1 MQKSNFEFLKGV
13 NDFLFAIARA
23 AERNY
28 PDDPNTTLVKLRI
41 FGEAT
46 AKHLAKLLD
55 IEVPENQ
62 HELLRELG
70 KIPFVDDS
78 ILNVFHK
85 LRKIGNQ
92 AVHEYHDDLQDAEMC
107 LRFAFRLAVWY
118 YRLVTKNYDFP
129 VPQFVLPSSDSGEQ
143 FEQEVLSLK
152 HELALARQSE
162 SQAKEQSKAEL
173 DAQQAKLTALNGY
186 ISVLESKQEE
196 THEQSQARISALEA
210 KLKEQETELSK
221 KTEVERK
228 AYKKQIIEEAKSRPL
243 NLSEDETRYLIDN
256 QLRKAGWDADT
267 KKLNFANGTRPQVGR
282 NIAIAEWPTGK
293 DETGKTGFADYV
305 LFVGLKPMGVI
316 EAKKNNKDVSAKLTE
331 AYRYS
336 KYFDND
342 FLRSELQQAANGQD
356 ELDQVAEAL
365 PTYLPSWADS
375 HGSSTLKMQEFK
387 IPFCFSANGRGY
399 KAAAKTKSGIWYRD
413 VRHATNMPKALP
425 EWHRPEE
432 LVAKLESDD
441 QLTNNWFSRNA
452 DMSDL
457 GLRYYQE
464 EAVQASEQAIV
475 NGQQDILLAMATGTG
490 KTRTAI
496 ALMYRLIQSQRFKRV
511 LFLVD
516 RTSLGKQA
524 LDSFEDTNI
533 NGDTFNSIFN
543 VKGLTDRF
551 PEDSTKIHVA
561 TVQSLVKR
569 TLQSDEVM
577 PVGRY
582 DCIIVDEAHR
592 GYILDKEQTE
602 GEEKFRSEQDFISS
616 YRRII
621 DHFDAVKIALTATPA
636 LHTIDI
642 FGGEQKKPVY
652 RYSYRKA
659 VIDGYLTDQEPPIRI
674 ITKLSESGLY
684 LSQGSEVQRL
694 SNQGELINDTL
705 DDEQG
710 FEVAD
715 FNRALIAS
723 NFNKVVC
730 EELVNHIDP
739 TSPQKTL
746 VFCVNNTH
754 ADSVVEELRTAF
766 KAKYPQLEHDAII
779 KITGDSDKDST
790 KVQSMITRF
799 KKERLPNIVVTVDL
813 LTTGIDIPSICNL
826 VFMRKVRSRILYE
839 QMKGRATRLCP
850 AAGKTS
856 FKIFDAVDLY
866 STLQSVDTMR
876 PVVVRPKVELQTLV
890 NEITDSETYKAIEAD
905 GRSFAEHSHEQ
916 LVAKLQR
923 ISSHAEFSRLKSRE
937 IDSQIKRFD
946 ELCQDS
952 AGCNFASLAKTLK
965 QKGPKWSAEVFNK
978 VTNMVGR
985 LEQLKQEINDLRDMP
1000 IFTDV
1005 DDSLLRV
1012 ETVYGEHETAQDFLE
1027 AFDALVDK
1035 SSNQQEALDV
1045 VINRPRGLTRKGLLE
1060 LQEWFD
1066 AQNFNEP
1073 TLKKAWKE
1081 TKNQDVAAR
1090 LIGHIRQ
1097 AAIGDALLPF
1107 EDRVDQALEKIK
1119 AQKEWSDEQ
1128 FNWLDRLASSI
1139 KDKVV
1144 LDDDTF
1150 KTGNY
1155 KRKGGKRKLMNIFN
1169 DELDSILTQFN
1180 EFMWDEPA

>member
-1 MQKSNFEFLKGV
+1 MSKSNFEFLKGV

-23 AERNY
+23 AEKNY
-28 PDDPNTTLVKLRI
+28 PDDPNTTLVKLRQ

-55 IEVPENQ
+55 IETPDNQ
-62 HELLRELG
+62 HDLLRELG
-70 KIPFVDDS
+70 KIPFVDDG

-107 LRFAFRLAVWY
+107 LRLAFRLAVWY
-118 YRLVTKNYDFP
+118 YRLVTKNFDFP
-129 VPQFVLPSSDSGEQ
+129 APEFILPNSENEAQ
-143 FEQEVLSLK
+143 FEEELLSLK
-152 HELALARQSE
+152 QELALARQSE
-162 SQAKEQSKAEL
+162 TQTKSEVE
-173 DAQQAKLTALNGY
+173 AQQAKLTALNGY

-196 THEQSQARISALEA
+196 TQEQSQARISALES
-210 KLKEQETELSK
+210 KLQEQEIELSK
-221 KTEVERK
+221 KTEIERK
-228 AYKKQIIEEAKSRPL
+228 AYKQQITKEASSRAL
-243 NLSEDETRYLIDN
+243 NLSESETRYLIDN

-267 KKLNFANGTRPQVGR
+267 KNLNFANGTRPQVGR
-282 NIAIAEWPTGK
+282 NMAIAEWPTGK
-293 DETGKTGFADYV
+293 DETGHTGFADYV
-305 LFVGLKPMGVI
+305 LFVGLKPIAVV
-316 EAKKNNKDVSAKLTE
+316 EAKKTNKDVSAKLNE

-336 KYFDND
+336 KYFDFN
-342 FLRSELQQAANGQD
+342 FLTD
-356 ELDQVAEAL
+356 ELRQVARNDEEQEQVEEAL
-365 PTYLPSWADS
+365 GKYLPSWSDS
-375 HGSSTLKMQEFK
+375 TDTQSFK
-387 IPFCFSANGRGY
+387 IPFCFSANGRSY
-399 KAAAKTKSGIWYRD
+399 KAAIKTKSGIWYRD
-413 VRHATNMPKALP
+413 VRHPTNMPKALP
-425 EWHRPEE
+425 EWHKPEE

-441 QLTNNWFSRNA
+441 QLNNNWFTRNQ

-464 EAVQASEQAIV
+464 EAVQATEKAIV

-533 NGDTFNSIFN
+533 KGDTFNSIFN

-602 GEEKFRSEQDFISS
+602 GEEKFRNEQDFISS

-674 ITKLSESGLY
+674 ITKLSEQGVY
-684 LSQGSEVQRL
+684 LSGGTDVQRL

-705 DDEQG
+705 EDEQG

-799 KKERLPNIVVTVDL
+799 NKERLPNIVVTVDL

-850 AAGKTS
+850 AVGKTS

-923 ISSHAEFSRLKSRE
+923 ISSHAEFNRLKSRE

-952 AGCNFASLAKTLK
+952 AGCNFADLAKTLK

-1012 ETVYGEHETAQDFLE
+1012 ETIYGEHETAQDFLE

-1045 VINRPRGLTRKGLLE
+1045 IINRPRDLTRKSLLE

-1090 LIGHIRQ
+1090 LIGHIRR

-1107 EDRVDQALEKIK
+1107 EQRVNLALGKIK

-1128 FNWLDRLASSI
+1128 LNWLDRLASSI

-1155 KRKGGKRKLMNIFN
+1155 KRKGGKRKLMNVFN
-1169 DELDSILTQFN
+1169 DELDSILTQFK
-1180 EFMWDEPA
+1180 EYMWDEPA

>member
-1 MQKSNFEFLKGV
+1 MQQSNFEFLSGV

-23 AERNY
+23 AEKNF

-41 FGEAT
+41 FGEST

-55 IEVPENQ
+55 IDAPDNQ
-62 HELLRELG
+62 HDLLRELG

-78 ILNVFHK
+78 ILSVFHQ
-85 LRKIGNQ
+85 LRKIGNK
-92 AVHEYHDDLQDAEMC
+92 AVHEYHNDLQDAEMC
-107 LRFAFRLAVWY
+107 LRLAFRLAVWY
-118 YRLVTKNYDFP
+118 YRLVTKKYDFA
-129 VPQFVLPSSDSGEQ
+129 VPLFVLPSAGSNGEVYELELQ
-143 FEQEVLSLK
+143 SLK
-152 HELALARQSE
+152 QALALARE
-162 SQAKEQSKAEL
+162 TETHSQAEMA
-173 DAQQAKLTALNGY
+173 AQHAKLTALNGY

-196 THEQSQARISALEA
+196 TQEQSNARIAALEA
-210 KLKEQETELSK
+210 QLKQKEAELAKNTEA
-221 KTEVERK
+221 ERK
-228 AYKKQIIEEAKSRPL
+228 AYKKQITDEAINRTL
-243 NLSEDETRYLIDN
+243 DLSEAETRYLIDA
-256 QLRKAGWDADT
+256 QLRKAGWDADSKVLT
-267 KKLNFANGTRPQVGR
+267 FANGVRPQKGR
-282 NIAIAEWPTGK
+282 HIAIAEWPIGK
-293 DETGKTGFADYV
+293 DENGKMGFADYV
-305 LFVGLKPMGVI
+305 LFIDFKPVGII
-316 EAKKNNKDVSAKLTE
+316 EAKKANIDVSSKLNE

-336 KYFDND
+336 KYFDAD
-342 FLRSELQQAANGQD
+342 FLRQELESAAND
-356 ELDQVAEAL
+356 EFDTAHIAESL
-365 PTYLPSWADS
+365 PLYAPTWADS
-375 HGSSTLKMQEFK
+375 TGTERFK
-387 IPFCFSANGRGY
+387 IPFCFSANGRDY
-399 KAAAKTKSGIWYRD
+399 RAALKTQSGIWYRD
-413 VRHATNMPKALP
+413 VRHPTNMPKALP

-432 LVAKLESDD
+432 LLAKLDSDP
-441 QLTNNWFSRNA
+441 QLQNRWFTDNS

-464 EAVQASEQAIV
+464 EAVQAVENAIV

-524 LDSFEDTNI
+524 LDAFEDTNI
-533 NGDTFNSIFN
+533 KGDTFNAIFN
-543 VKGLTDRF
+543 IKGLTDRF

-602 GEEKFRSEQDFISS
+602 GELKFRNQLDYISS

-621 DHFDAVKIALTATPA
+621 DHFDAVKVALTATPA

-642 FGGEQKKPVY
+642 FGGEKKQPVY

-659 VIDGYLTDQEPPIRI
+659 VIDGYLCDQEPPIQ
-674 ITKLSESGLY
+674 ITTQ
-684 LSQGSEVQRL
+684 LSQDGVYLAQGTDVQRL
-694 SNQGELINDTL
+694 SNQGELVNDTL

-715 FNRALIAS
+715 FNRSLIAS

-730 EELVNHIDP
+730 EQLANDEKYFIDP

-754 ADSVVEELRTAF
+754 ADAVVDELRTAF
-766 KAKYPQLEHDAII
+766 KAKYPNLEHDAII
-779 KITGDSDKDST
+779 KITGDADKDAT

-799 KKERLPNIVVTVDL
+799 NKERLPNIVVTVDL

-850 AAGKTS
+850 AIGKTS
-856 FKIFDAVDLY
+856 FRIFDAVDLY

-876 PVVVRPKVELQTLV
+876 PVVVRPQVELQTLV
-890 NEITDSETYKAIEAD
+890 NEITDSKTYNIMEAD

-923 ISSHAEFSRLKSRE
+923 VISHAQFNRDKSKA

-946 ELCQDS
+946 DMCGEA
-952 AGCNFASLAKTLK
+952 AGCDFAHLAKTLK
-965 QKGPKWSAEVFNK
+965 QKGPKWSAEVFNS
-978 VTNMVGR
+978 VTTMVR
-985 LEQLKQEINDLRDMP
+985 QLEQLKTEINALRQMP
-1000 IFTDV
+1000 IFTDIHDEV
-1005 DDSLLRV
+1005 IGTKQLF
-1012 ETVYGEHETAQDFLE
+1012 GEYERAEDFLD
-1027 AFDALVDK
+1027 AFDQLVDK
-1035 SSNQQEALDV
+1035 SVNQQEALNII
-1045 VINRPRGLTRKGLLE
+1045 INRPRDLTRKALLE

-1066 AQNFNEP
+1066 AQHFDES
-1073 TLKKAWKE
+1073 TLSAAWKAS
-1081 TKNQDVAAR
+1081 KNEDIAAR
-1090 LIGHIRQ
+1090 LIGHIRR
-1097 AAIGDALLPF
+1097 ASLGDA
-1107 EDRVDQALEKIK
+1107 
-1119 AQKEWSDEQ
+1119 
-1128 FNWLDRLASSI
+1128 
-1139 KDKVV
+1139 
-1144 LDDDTF
+1144 
-1150 KTGNY
+1150 
-1155 KRKGGKRKLMNIFN
+1155 
-1169 DELDSILTQFN
+1169 
-1180 EFMWDEPA
+1180 

>member
-1 MQKSNFEFLKGV
+1 MATSNFEFLKGV
-13 NDFLFAIARA
+13 NDFLFSIARA
-23 AERNY
+23 AEKNY
-28 PDDPNTTLVKLRI
+28 PDDPNTTLFKVRV
-41 FGEAT
+41 FGEST
-46 AKHLAKLLD
+46 AKHLAKILD
-55 IEVPENQ
+55 IEAPDNQ
-62 HELLRELG
+62 HDLLHELA
-70 KIPFVDDS
+70 KVPFVDDN
-78 ILNVFHK
+78 ILKVFHQ
-85 LRKIGNQ
+85 LRQIGNQ
-92 AVHEYHDDLQDAEMC
+92 AVHEYHNDLEDAAMC
-107 LRFAFRLAVWY
+107 LRLAFRIAVWY
-118 YRLVTKNYDFP
+118 YRLVTKDYEFAVP
-129 VPQFVLPSSDSGEQ
+129 VFVLPSSENSDK
-143 FEQEVLSLK
+143 FEQEILSLK
-152 HELALARQSE
+152 AQLASAYQTE
-162 SQAKEQSKAEL
+162 TQTKAEVA
-173 DAQQAKLTALNGY
+173 AQNAKLIALTGY
-186 ISVLESKQEE
+186 ISILESNKDETQEQ
-196 THEQSQARISALEA
+196 TQQRIEALEA
-210 KLKEQETELSK
+210 QLKEKDAKLAK

-228 AYKKQIIEEAKSRPL
+228 AYKKQMLDQAASRTL
-243 NLSEDETRYLIDN
+243 DLSESETRYLIDR
-256 QLRKAGWDADT
+256 QLCKAGWDADSENL
-267 KKLNFANGTRPQVGR
+267 KFSKGTRPQIGR
-282 NIAIAEWPTGK
+282 NMAIAEWPTGK
-293 DETGKTGFADYV
+293 DETGKLGYADYV
-305 LFVGLKPMGVI
+305 LFVGLKPIGVI
-316 EAKKNNKDVSAKLTE
+316 EAKKANKDVAAKLSE

-336 KYFDND
+336 QCFDHD
-342 FLRSELQQAANGQD
+342 FLRSELQDAANDPQS
-356 ELDQVAEAL
+356 LDLIAESL
-365 PTYLPSWADS
+365 PAYVPTWSDS
-375 HGSSTLKMQEFK
+375 SSSTPYK
-387 IPFCFSANGRGY
+387 IPFCYSANGRDY
-399 KAAAKTKSGIWYRD
+399 RAAVKTKSGIWCRD
-413 VRHATNMPKALP
+413 VRHQTNMAKALT

-432 LVAKLESDD
+432 LIAKLESDN
-441 QLTNNWFSRNA
+441 QLNNRWFSDNA

-464 EAVQASEQAIV
+464 EAVQAVEKAIV
-475 NGQQDILLAMATGTG
+475 SGQQDILLAMATGTG

-496 ALMYRLIQSQRFKRV
+496 ALMYRLIQSQRFKRI

-533 NGDTFNSIFN
+533 KGDTFNSIFN

-602 GEEKFRSEQDFISS
+602 GEEKFRNELDFISS

-621 DHFDAVKIALTATPA
+621 DHFDAVKVALTATPA

-642 FGGEQKKPVY
+642 FGGEKKQPVY

-674 ITKLSESGLY
+674 VTQLSEGGVY
-684 LSQGSEVQRL
+684 LSQGAEVQRL
-694 SNQGELINDTL
+694 SNQGELVNDTL
-705 DDEQG
+705 VDEQG

-730 EELVNHIDP
+730 EELANNKDFAIDP

-754 ADSVVEELRTAF
+754 ADMVVEELRTAF

-779 KITGDSDKDST
+779 KITGDSDKDAT

-850 AAGKTS
+850 EVGKTS
-856 FKIFDAVDLY
+856 FRIFDAVDLY

-876 PVVVRPKVELQTLV
+876 PVVVRPSVDLQTLV
-890 NEITDSETYKAIEAD
+890 NEITDSETYKTIEAD

-923 ISSHAEFSRLKSRE
+923 IIGHAQFNRDKSKDIE
-937 IDSQIKRFD
+937 AHIKRFD
-946 ELCQDS
+946 EICTET
-952 AGCNFASLAKTLK
+952 AGCNFLGLAKKLK
-965 QKGPKWSAEVFNK
+965 EKGPKWSAEVFNNA
-978 VTNMVGR
+978 TNLISR
-985 LEQLKQEINDLRDMP
+985 LEQLKTEINALRDMP
-1000 IFTDV
+1000 IFTDLPDAV
-1005 DDSLLRV
+1005 TGVSQVWGDHDSA
-1012 ETVYGEHETAQDFLE
+1012 EDFLE
-1027 AFDALVDK
+1027 AFDKLVDV
-1035 SSNQQEALDV
+1035 SVNQQEALDIIV
-1045 VINRPRGLTRKGLLE
+1045 NRPRDLTRKGLIE

-1066 AQNFNEP
+1066 AQNYNDS
-1073 TLKKAWKE
+1073 TLRHAWNVA
-1081 TKNQDVAAR
+1081 KNQDIAAK
-1090 LIGHIRQ
+1090 LIGHIRR
-1097 AAIGDALLPF
+1097 ASIGDALMPF
-1107 EDRVDQALEKIK
+1107 EQRVDLALARILK
-1119 AQKEWSDEQ
+1119 ANEWNEEQ
-1128 FNWLDRLASSI
+1128 VSWLERLASSI
-1139 KDKVV
+1139 KEKVV

-1155 KRKGGKRKLMNIFN
+1155 KRKGGKRKLMNVFN
-1169 DELDSILTQFN
+1169 DELDTILAEFN
-1180 EFMWDEPA
+1180 EYMWDERA

>member
-13 NDFLFAIARA
+13 NDFLFAITLA
-23 AERNY
+23 AEKNY

-46 AKHLAKLLD
+46 ARHLAKLLD
-55 IEVPENQ
+55 IDVTENQ
-62 HELLRELG
+62 NDLLRELG
-70 KIPFVDDS
+70 KIPFVDDA
-78 ILNVFHK
+78 ILGVFHK
-85 LRKIGNQ
+85 LRKTGNQ
-92 AVHEYHDDLQDAEMC
+92 AVHEYHNDLDDAAMC
-107 LRFAFRLAVWY
+107 LRLAFRLAVWY
-118 YRLVTKNYDFP
+118 YRLVTKKYDFA
-129 VPQFVLPSSDSGEQ
+129 VPEFALPTSQSGEQ
-143 FEQEVLSLK
+143 FEQEILSLK
-152 HELALARQSE
+152 QELELAKQSE
-162 SQAKEQSKAEL
+162 TQTKAEVE
-173 DAQQAKLTALNGY
+173 AQKAKLTALNGY

-196 THEQSQARISALEA
+196 TQEQSDARVAALIA
-210 KLKEQETELSK
+210 KLKEKEVELST

-228 AYKKQIIEEAKSRPL
+228 AYRKQIANEASKRSL
-243 NLSEDETRYLIDN
+243 NLDEAETRYLIDA

-267 KKLNFANGTRPQVGR
+267 NNLKFSNGTRPEAGR
-282 NIAIAEWPTGK
+282 NMAIAEWPTGF

-305 LFVGLKPMGVI
+305 LFVGLKPVAVV
-316 EAKKNNKDVSAKLTE
+316 EAKQHNKDVAAKLTE

-336 KYFDND
+336 KYFEHD
-342 FLRSELQQAANGQD
+342 FLRSELETLASDQD
-356 ELDQVAEAL
+356 QLDKVAEAI
-365 PTYLPSWADS
+365 PKYIHTWNGSAAGETY
-375 HGSSTLKMQEFK
+375 KV
-387 IPFCFSANGRGY
+387 PFCFSANGRDY
-399 KAAAKTKSGIWYRD
+399 RAAVKTKSGIWYRD

-432 LVAKLESDD
+432 LLAKLEDD
-441 QLTNNWFSRNA
+441 VHYQNSWFSNNA

-464 EAVQASEQAIV
+464 EAVQAVEKAIV
-475 NGQQDILLAMATGTG
+475 AGQQDILLAMATGTG

-533 NGDTFNSIFN
+533 KGDTFNAIFN
-543 VKGLTDRF
+543 IKGLTDRF

-602 GEEKFRSEQDFISS
+602 GEEKFRNQQDFISS

-621 DHFDAVKIALTATPA
+621 DHFDAVKVALTATPA

-642 FGGEQKKPVY
+642 FGGEQQKPVY

-659 VIDGYLTDQEPPIRI
+659 VIDGYLCDQEPPIKI
-674 ITKLSESGLY
+674 MTKLSKDGLY

-694 SNQGELINDTL
+694 SNQGELLNDQL
-705 DDEQG
+705 EDEQG

-715 FNRALIAS
+715 FNRTLIAS

-730 EELVNHIDP
+730 EELTNHIDP
-739 TSPQKTL
+739 VNHVDPTNPQKTL

-754 ADSVVEELRTAF
+754 ADMVVEELRTAF
-766 KAKYPQLEHDAII
+766 KAKYPGLEHDAII

-799 KKERLPNIVVTVDL
+799 NKERLPNIVVTVDL

-850 AAGKTS
+850 QAGKTS
-856 FKIFDAVDLY
+856 FRIFDAVDLY

-876 PVVVRPKVELQTLV
+876 PVVVRPQVELQTLV
-890 NEITDSETYKAIEAD
+890 NEITDSETYKTIEAD

-916 LVAKLQR
+916 LVSKLQR
-923 ISSHAEFSRLKSRE
+923 IVSHAQFNRNKSKQVDE
-937 IDSQIKRFD
+937 HIKRID
-946 ELCQDS
+946 EVCLNS
-952 AGCNFASLAKTLK
+952 AGCDFASLPKTLK
-965 QKGPKWSAEVFNK
+965 DKGPKWSAEVFNK
-978 VTNMVGR
+978 VTNLVSR
-985 LEQLKQEINDLRDMP
+985 LESLKSDINALRDMP
-1000 IFTDV
+1000 IFSDV
-1005 DDSLLRV
+1005 HDEIV
-1012 ETVYGEHETAQDFLE
+1012 EVKQTYGEFDNAEDFLE
-1027 AFDALVDK
+1027 AFDNLVGA
-1035 SSNQQEALDV
+1035 SSNQQEALEII
-1045 VINRPRGLTRKGLLE
+1045 INRPRDLTRKGLIE

-1066 AQNFNEP
+1066 NQNFNDS
-1073 TLKKAWKE
+1073 TLRSAWK
-1081 TKNQDVAAR
+1081 TAKNQDIAAK
-1090 LIGHIRQ
+1090 LIGHIRR
-1097 AAIGDALLPF
+1097 ASIGDALMPF
-1107 EDRVDQALEKIK
+1107 EQRVDLALERIK
-1119 AQKEWSDEQ
+1119 AANDWNDEQ
-1128 FNWLDRLASSI
+1128 LSWLDRLASSI
-1139 KDKVV
+1139 KEKVV
-1144 LDDDTF
+1144 LDEDTF

-1155 KRKGGKRKLMNIFN
+1155 KRKGGKRKLMKIFN
-1169 DELDSILTQFN
+1169 DDLDSILTQFN
-1180 EFMWDEPA
+1180 EYMWEEPA

>member
-1 MQKSNFEFLKGV
+1 MSKSNFEFLRGV
-13 NDFLFAIARA
+13 NDFLFTVARA
-23 AERNY
+23 AENNY
-28 PDDPNTTLVKLRI
+28 PDDPNTTLVKLRQ

-55 IEVPENQ
+55 IDTPENQ
-62 HELLRELG
+62 HDLLRELG
-70 KIPFVDDS
+70 KIPFVDDG

-107 LRFAFRLAVWY
+107 LRLAFRLAVWY
-118 YRLVTKNYDFP
+118 YRLVTKNFDFP
-129 VPQFVLPSSDSGEQ
+129 APEFILPSSENGTQ
-143 FEQEVLSLK
+143 FEEELLSLK
-152 HELALARQSE
+152 QELALARQSE
-162 SQAKEQSKAEL
+162 TQTKAEVE
-173 DAQQAKLTALNGY
+173 AQQAKLTALNGY
-186 ISVLESKQEE
+186 ISVLESNQEE
-196 THEQSQARISALEA
+196 TQEQSQARICALES
-210 KLKEQETELSK
+210 KLKEQEIELSK
-221 KTEVERK
+221 KTESERK
-228 AYKKQIIEEAKSRPL
+228 AYKQQITKEASSRAL
-243 NLSEDETRYLIDN
+243 NLSESETRYLIDN

-267 KKLNFANGTRPQVGR
+267 KNLNFANGTRPQVGR
-282 NIAIAEWPTGK
+282 NMAIAEWSTGK
-293 DETGKTGFADYV
+293 DETGHTGFADYV
-305 LFVGLKPMGVI
+305 LFVGLKPIAVV
-316 EAKKNNKDVSAKLTE
+316 EAKKANKDVSAKLNE

-336 KYFDND
+336 KYFDFD
-342 FLRSELQQAANGQD
+342 FLTGELRQAARGNEQQ
-356 ELDQVAEAL
+356 EQVEEAL
-365 PTYLPSWADS
+365 GNYLPSWADS
-375 HGSSTLKMQEFK
+375 SGSQPFK

-399 KAAAKTKSGIWYRD
+399 KAAIKTKSGIWYRD
-413 VRHATNMPKALP
+413 VRHPTNMPKALP
-425 EWHRPEE
+425 EWHKPEE

-441 QLTNNWFSRNA
+441 QLNNNWFARNQ
-452 DMSDL
+452 DMNDL

-464 EAVQASEQAIV
+464 EAVQATEQAIV

-524 LDSFEDTNI
+524 LDSFEDTSI
-533 NGDTFNSIFN
+533 KGDTFNAIFN

-602 GEEKFRSEQDFISS
+602 GEEKFRNEQDFISS

-642 FGGEQKKPVY
+642 FGGEKKSPVY

-674 ITKLSESGLY
+674 ITKLSEQGVY
-684 LSQGSEVQRL
+684 LSGGTEVQRL

-705 DDEQG
+705 EDEQG

-723 NFNKVVC
+723 NFNRVVC

-746 VFCVNNTH
+746 VFCVNNAH
-754 ADSVVEELRTAF
+754 ADTVVDELRTAF
-766 KAKYPQLEHDAII
+766 KAKYSELEHDAII

-799 KKERLPNIVVTVDL
+799 KLERLPNIVVTVDL
-813 LTTGIDIPSICNL
+813 LTTGIDVPSICNL

-850 AAGKTS
+850 DVGKTS

-890 NEITDSETYKAIEAD
+890 NEITDSETYKTLEAD

-916 LVAKLQR
+916 LVAKLHR
-923 ISSHAEFSRLKSRE
+923 IATHASFNRTKSKE
-937 IDSQIKRFD
+937 IDSHIKRFD
-946 ELCQDS
+946 EICQDS
-952 AGCNFASLAKTLK
+952 AGCDFANLASTLK
-965 QKGPKWSAEVFNK
+965 QKGPRWSAEVFNK
-978 VTNMVGR
+978 APNLVGR

-1005 DDSLLRV
+1005 DDTLLRV
-1012 ETVYGEHETAQDFLE
+1012 ETVYGEHGTAQDFLE
-1027 AFDALVDK
+1027 AFDALVDS
-1035 SSNQQEALDV
+1035 SSNQQEALDII
-1045 VINRPRGLTRKGLLE
+1045 INRPRDLTRKGLLE

-1066 AQNFNEP
+1066 AQHFNEP

-1090 LIGHIRQ
+1090 LIGHIRR
-1097 AAIGDALLPF
+1097 AAMGDALMPF
-1107 EDRVDQALEKIK
+1107 ELRVEMALDKIK
-1119 AQKEWSDEQ
+1119 SQKEWNQEQ
-1128 FNWLDRLASSI
+1128 LNWLDRIASSI

-1155 KRKGGKRKLMNIFN
+1155 KRKGGKRKLMNVFN
-1169 DELDSILTQFN
+1169 DDLDSILTQFQ
-1180 EFMWDEPA
+1180 EYMWDEPA

>member
-1 MQKSNFEFLKGV
+1 MATSNFEFLKGV
-13 NDFLFAIARA
+13 NDFLFSIARA
-23 AERNY
+23 AEKNY
-28 PDDPNTTLVKLRI
+28 PDDPNTTLFKVRV
-41 FGEAT
+41 FGEST
-46 AKHLAKLLD
+46 AKHLAKILD
-55 IEVPENQ
+55 IEAPDNQ
-62 HELLRELG
+62 HDLLRELA
-70 KIPFVDDS
+70 KVPFVDDN
-78 ILNVFHK
+78 ILKVFHQ
-85 LRKIGNQ
+85 LRQIGNQ
-92 AVHEYHDDLQDAEMC
+92 AVHEYHNDLEDAAMC
-107 LRFAFRLAVWY
+107 LRLAFRIAVWY
-118 YRLVTKNYDFP
+118 YRLVTKDYEFAVP
-129 VPQFVLPSSDSGEQ
+129 VFVLPSSENSDK
-143 FEQEVLSLK
+143 FEQEILSLK
-152 HELALARQSE
+152 AQLASAYQTE
-162 SQAKEQSKAEL
+162 TQTKAEVV
-173 DAQQAKLTALNGY
+173 AQNAKLIALTGY
-186 ISVLESKQEE
+186 ISILESNKDETQEQ
-196 THEQSQARISALEA
+196 TQQRIEALEA
-210 KLKEQETELSK
+210 QLKEKDAELAK

-228 AYKKQIIEEAKSRPL
+228 AYKKQMLDQAASRTL
-243 NLSEDETRYLIDN
+243 DLSESETRYLIDR
-256 QLRKAGWDADT
+256 QLCKAGWDADSENL
-267 KKLNFANGTRPQVGR
+267 KFSKGTRPQVGR
-282 NIAIAEWPTGK
+282 NMAIAEWPTGK
-293 DETGKTGFADYV
+293 DETGKPGYADYV
-305 LFVGLKPMGVI
+305 LFVGLKPIGVI
-316 EAKKNNKDVSAKLTE
+316 EAKKANKDVAAKLSE

-336 KYFDND
+336 QCFDRD
-342 FLRSELQQAANGQD
+342 FLRSELQDAANDPQS
-356 ELDQVAEAL
+356 LDLIAESL
-365 PTYLPSWADS
+365 PVYVPTWSDS
-375 HGSSTLKMQEFK
+375 SSSTPYK
-387 IPFCFSANGRGY
+387 IPFCYSANGRDY
-399 KAAAKTKSGIWYRD
+399 RAAVKTKSGIWCRD
-413 VRHATNMPKALP
+413 VRHATNMAKALP

-432 LVAKLESDD
+432 LIAKLESDN
-441 QLTNNWFSRNA
+441 QLNNRWFSDNA

-464 EAVQASEQAIV
+464 EAVQAVEKAIV
-475 NGQQDILLAMATGTG
+475 SGQQDILLAMATGTG

-496 ALMYRLIQSQRFKRV
+496 ALMYRLIQSQRFKRI

-533 NGDTFNSIFN
+533 KGDTFNSIFN

-642 FGGEQKKPVY
+642 FGGEKKKPVY

-684 LSQGSEVQRL
+684 LSQGTEVQRL

-766 KAKYPQLEHDAII
+766 KAKYPELEHDAII

-799 KKERLPNIVVTVDL
+799 NKERLPNIVVTVDL

-850 AAGKTS
+850 AVGKTS

-890 NEITDSETYKAIEAD
+890 NEITDSETYKVIEAD

-937 IDSQIKRFD
+937 IDNQIKRFD
-946 ELCQDS
+946 EICQDS

-978 VTNMVGR
+978 VSNMVGR

-1005 DDSLLRV
+1005 DDSLLRI
-1012 ETVYGEHETAQDFLE
+1012 ETVYGEHKTAQDFLE

-1045 VINRPRGLTRKGLLE
+1045 IINRPRDLTRKGLLE

-1107 EDRVDQALEKIK
+1107 EERVDLALEKIK

-1128 FNWLDRLASSI
+1128 LNWLDRLASSI

-1155 KRKGGKRKLMNIFN
+1155 KRKGGKRKLMNVFN

>member
-1 MQKSNFEFLKGV
+1 MATSNFEFLKGV
-13 NDFLFAIARA
+13 NDFLFSIARA
-23 AERNY
+23 AEKNY
-28 PDDPNTTLVKLRI
+28 PDDPNTTLFKVRV
-41 FGEAT
+41 FGEST
-46 AKHLAKLLD
+46 AKHLAKILD
-55 IEVPENQ
+55 IETPDNQ
-62 HELLRELG
+62 HDLLRELA
-70 KIPFVDDS
+70 KVPFVDDN
-78 ILNVFHK
+78 ILKVFHQ
-85 LRKIGNQ
+85 LRQIGNQ
-92 AVHEYHDDLQDAEMC
+92 AVHEYHNDLEDAAMC
-107 LRFAFRLAVWY
+107 LRLAFRIAVWY
-118 YRLVTKNYDFP
+118 YRLVTKDYEFAVP
-129 VPQFVLPSSDSGEQ
+129 VFVLPSSENSDK
-143 FEQEVLSLK
+143 FEQEILSLK
-152 HELALARQSE
+152 AQLASAYQTE
-162 SQAKEQSKAEL
+162 TQTKAEVA
-173 DAQQAKLTALNGY
+173 AQNAKLIALTGY
-186 ISVLESKQEE
+186 ISILESNKDETQEQ
-196 THEQSQARISALEA
+196 TQQRIEALEA
-210 KLKEQETELSK
+210 QLKEKDAELAK

-228 AYKKQIIEEAKSRPL
+228 AYKKQMLDQAASRTL
-243 NLSEDETRYLIDN
+243 DLSESETRYLIDR
-256 QLRKAGWDADT
+256 QLCKAGWDADSENL
-267 KKLNFANGTRPQVGR
+267 KFSKGTRPQIGR
-282 NIAIAEWPTGK
+282 NMAIAEWPTGK
-293 DETGKTGFADYV
+293 DETGKPGYADYV
-305 LFVGLKPMGVI
+305 LFVGLKPIGVI
-316 EAKKNNKDVSAKLTE
+316 EAKKANKDVAAKLSE

-336 KYFDND
+336 QCFDHD
-342 FLRSELQQAANGQD
+342 FLRSELQDAANDPQS
-356 ELDQVAEAL
+356 LDLIAESL
-365 PTYLPSWADS
+365 PAYVPTWSDS
-375 HGSSTLKMQEFK
+375 SSSTPYQ
-387 IPFCFSANGRGY
+387 IPFCYSANGRDY
-399 KAAAKTKSGIWYRD
+399 RAAVKTKSGIWCRD
-413 VRHATNMPKALP
+413 VRHATNMAKALP

-432 LVAKLESDD
+432 LIAKLESDN
-441 QLTNNWFSRNA
+441 QLNNRWFSDNA

-464 EAVQASEQAIV
+464 EAVQAVEKAIV
-475 NGQQDILLAMATGTG
+475 SGQQDILLAMATGTG

-496 ALMYRLIQSQRFKRV
+496 ALMYRLIQSQRFKRI

-533 NGDTFNSIFN
+533 KGDTFNSIFN

-602 GEEKFRSEQDFISS
+602 GEEKFRNELDFISS

-621 DHFDAVKIALTATPA
+621 DHFDAVKVALTATPA

-642 FGGEQKKPVY
+642 FGGEKKEPVY

-674 ITKLSESGLY
+674 VTQLSEGGVY
-684 LSQGSEVQRL
+684 LSQGAEVQRL
-694 SNQGELINDTL
+694 SNQGELVNDTL
-705 DDEQG
+705 VDEQG

-723 NFNKVVC
+723 NFNKVIC
-730 EELVNHIDP
+730 EELANNKDFAIDP

-754 ADSVVEELRTAF
+754 ADMVVEELRTAF

-779 KITGDSDKDST
+779 KITGDSDKDAT

-850 AAGKTS
+850 EVGKTS
-856 FKIFDAVDLY
+856 FRIFDAVDLY

-876 PVVVRPKVELQTLV
+876 PVVVRPNVDLQTLV
-890 NEITDSETYKAIEAD
+890 NEITDSETYKTIEAD

-923 ISSHAEFSRLKSRE
+923 IIGHAQFNRDKSKDIE
-937 IDSQIKRFD
+937 AHIKRFD
-946 ELCQDS
+946 EICTETV
-952 AGCNFASLAKTLK
+952 GCDFLGLAKKLK
-965 QKGPKWSAEVFNK
+965 EKGPKWSAEVFNNA
-978 VTNMVGR
+978 TNLISR
-985 LEQLKQEINDLRDMP
+985 LEQLKTEINELRDMP
-1000 IFTDV
+1000 IFTDLPDAV
-1005 DDSLLRV
+1005 TGVTQVWGDHDSA
-1012 ETVYGEHETAQDFLE
+1012 EDFLE
-1027 AFDALVDK
+1027 AFDQLVDV
-1035 SSNQQEALDV
+1035 SVNQQEALDIIV
-1045 VINRPRGLTRKGLLE
+1045 NRPRDLTRKGLIE

-1066 AQNFNEP
+1066 AQNYNDA
-1073 TLKKAWKE
+1073 TLRHAWNVA
-1081 TKNQDVAAR
+1081 KNQDIAAK
-1090 LIGHIRQ
+1090 LIGHIRR
-1097 AAIGDALLPF
+1097 ASIGDALMPF
-1107 EDRVDQALEKIK
+1107 EQRVDLALERIK
-1119 AQKEWSDEQ
+1119 AANDWNDEQ
-1128 FNWLDRLASSI
+1128 LSWLERLASSI
-1139 KDKVV
+1139 KEKVV

-1155 KRKGGKRKLMNIFN
+1155 KRKGGKRKLMNVFN
-1169 DELDSILTQFN
+1169 DELDTILAEFN
-1180 EFMWDEPA
+1180 EYMWDERA

>member
-1 MQKSNFEFLKGV
+1 MATSNFEFLKGV
-13 NDFLFAIARA
+13 NDFLFSIARA
-23 AERNY
+23 AEKNY
-28 PDDPNTTLVKLRI
+28 PDDPNTTLFKVRV
-41 FGEAT
+41 FGEST
-46 AKHLAKLLD
+46 AKHLAKILD
-55 IEVPENQ
+55 IETPDNQ
-62 HELLRELG
+62 HDLLRELA
-70 KIPFVDDS
+70 KVPFVDDN
-78 ILNVFHK
+78 ILKVFHQ
-85 LRKIGNQ
+85 LRQIGNQ
-92 AVHEYHDDLQDAEMC
+92 AVHEYHNDLEDAAMC
-107 LRFAFRLAVWY
+107 LRLAFRIAVWY
-118 YRLVTKNYDFP
+118 YRLVTKDYDFAVP
-129 VPQFVLPSSDSGEQ
+129 VFLLPSSENSDK
-143 FEQEVLSLK
+143 FEQEILSLK
-152 HELALARQSE
+152 AQLASAYQTE
-162 SQAKEQSKAEL
+162 TQTKAEVA
-173 DAQQAKLTALNGY
+173 AQNAKLIALTGY
-186 ISVLESKQEE
+186 ISILESNKDETQEQ
-196 THEQSQARISALEA
+196 TQQRIEALEA
-210 KLKEQETELSK
+210 QLKEKDAELAK

-228 AYKKQIIEEAKSRPL
+228 AYKKQMLDQAASRTL
-243 NLSEDETRYLIDN
+243 DLSESETRYLIDR
-256 QLRKAGWDADT
+256 QLCKAGWDADSENL
-267 KKLNFANGTRPQVGR
+267 KFSKGTRPQVGR
-282 NIAIAEWPTGK
+282 NMAIAEWPTGK
-293 DETGKTGFADYV
+293 DETGKLGYADYV
-305 LFVGLKPMGVI
+305 LFVGLKPIGVI
-316 EAKKNNKDVSAKLTE
+316 EAKKANKDVAAKLSE

-336 KYFDND
+336 QCFDHD
-342 FLRSELQQAANGQD
+342 FLRSELQDAANNPQS
-356 ELDQVAEAL
+356 LDLIAESL
-365 PTYLPSWADS
+365 PAYVPTWSDS
-375 HGSSTLKMQEFK
+375 SSSTPYQ
-387 IPFCFSANGRGY
+387 IPFCYSANGRDY
-399 KAAAKTKSGIWYRD
+399 RAAVKTKSGIWCRD
-413 VRHATNMPKALP
+413 VRHPTNMAKALP

-432 LVAKLESDD
+432 LIAKLESDN
-441 QLTNNWFSRNA
+441 QLNNRWFSDNA

-464 EAVQASEQAIV
+464 EAVQAVEKAIV
-475 NGQQDILLAMATGTG
+475 SGQQDILLAMATGTG

-496 ALMYRLIQSQRFKRV
+496 ALMYRLIQSQRFKRI

-533 NGDTFNSIFN
+533 KGDTFNSIFN

-602 GEEKFRSEQDFISS
+602 GEEKFRNELDFISS

-621 DHFDAVKIALTATPA
+621 DHFDAVKVALTATPA

-642 FGGEQKKPVY
+642 FGGEKKQPVY

-674 ITKLSESGLY
+674 VTQLSEGGVY
-684 LSQGSEVQRL
+684 LSQGAEVQRL
-694 SNQGELINDTL
+694 SNQGELVNDTL

-730 EELVNHIDP
+730 EELANNKDFAIDP

-754 ADSVVEELRTAF
+754 ADMVVEELRTAF

-779 KITGDSDKDST
+779 KITGDSDKDAT

-850 AAGKTS
+850 EVGKTS
-856 FKIFDAVDLY
+856 FRIFDAVDLY

-876 PVVVRPKVELQTLV
+876 PVVVRPSVDLQTLV
-890 NEITDSETYKAIEAD
+890 NEITDSETYKTIEAD

-923 ISSHAEFSRLKSRE
+923 IIGHAQFNRDKSKDIE
-937 IDSQIKRFD
+937 AHIKRFD
-946 ELCQDS
+946 EICTET
-952 AGCNFASLAKTLK
+952 AGCDFLGLAKKLK
-965 QKGPKWSAEVFNK
+965 EKGPKWSAEVFNNA
-978 VTNMVGR
+978 TNLISR
-985 LEQLKQEINDLRDMP
+985 LEQLKTEINALREMP
-1000 IFTDV
+1000 IFTDLPDAV
-1005 DDSLLRV
+1005 TGVSQVWGDHDS
-1012 ETVYGEHETAQDFLE
+1012 ADDFLE
-1027 AFDALVDK
+1027 AFDKLVDV
-1035 SSNQQEALDV
+1035 SVNQQEALDIIV
-1045 VINRPRGLTRKGLLE
+1045 NRPRDLTRKGLIE

-1066 AQNFNEP
+1066 AQNYNDS
-1073 TLKKAWKE
+1073 TLRYAWNVA
-1081 TKNQDVAAR
+1081 KNQDIAAK
-1090 LIGHIRQ
+1090 LIGHIRR
-1097 AAIGDALLPF
+1097 ASIGDALMPF
-1107 EDRVDQALEKIK
+1107 EQRVDLALARILK
-1119 AQKEWSDEQ
+1119 ANEWNDEQ
-1128 FNWLDRLASSI
+1128 VSWLERLASSI
-1139 KDKVV
+1139 KEKVV

-1155 KRKGGKRKLMNIFN
+1155 KRKGGKRKLMNVFN
-1169 DELDSILTQFN
+1169 DELDTILAEFN
-1180 EFMWDEPA
+1180 EYMWDERA

>member
-1 MQKSNFEFLKGV
+1 MATSNFEFLKGV
-13 NDFLFAIARA
+13 NDFLFSIARA
-23 AERNY
+23 AEKNY
-28 PDDPNTTLVKLRI
+28 PDDPNTTLFKVRV
-41 FGEAT
+41 FGEST
-46 AKHLAKLLD
+46 AKHLAKILD
-55 IEVPENQ
+55 IETPDNQ
-62 HELLRELG
+62 HDLLRELA
-70 KIPFVDDS
+70 KVPFVDDN
-78 ILNVFHK
+78 ILKVFHQ
-85 LRKIGNQ
+85 LRQIGNQ
-92 AVHEYHDDLQDAEMC
+92 AVHEYHNDLEDAAMC
-107 LRFAFRLAVWY
+107 LRLAFRIAVWY
-118 YRLVTKNYDFP
+118 YRLVTKDYDFAVP
-129 VPQFVLPSSDSGEQ
+129 VFVLPSSENSDK
-143 FEQEVLSLK
+143 FEQEILSLK
-152 HELALARQSE
+152 AQLASAYQTE
-162 SQAKEQSKAEL
+162 TQTKAEVA
-173 DAQQAKLTALNGY
+173 AQNSKLIALTGY
-186 ISVLESKQEE
+186 ISILESNKDETQEQ
-196 THEQSQARISALEA
+196 TQQRIEALEA
-210 KLKEQETELSK
+210 QLKEKDAELAK

-228 AYKKQIIEEAKSRPL
+228 AYKKQMLDQAASRTL
-243 NLSEDETRYLIDN
+243 DLSESETRYLIDR
-256 QLRKAGWDADT
+256 QLCKAGWDADSENL
-267 KKLNFANGTRPQVGR
+267 KFSKGTRPQIGR
-282 NIAIAEWPTGK
+282 NMAIAEWPTGK
-293 DETGKTGFADYV
+293 DETGKLGYADYV
-305 LFVGLKPMGVI
+305 LFVGLKPIGVI
-316 EAKKNNKDVSAKLTE
+316 EAKKANKDVAAKLSE

-336 KYFDND
+336 QCFDHD
-342 FLRSELQQAANGQD
+342 FLRSELQDAVNDPQS
-356 ELDQVAEAL
+356 LDLIAESL
-365 PTYLPSWADS
+365 PAYVPTWSDS
-375 HGSSTLKMQEFK
+375 SSSTPYK
-387 IPFCFSANGRGY
+387 IPFCYSANGRDY
-399 KAAAKTKSGIWYRD
+399 RAAVKTKSGIWCRD
-413 VRHATNMPKALP
+413 VRHATNMAKALP

-432 LVAKLESDD
+432 LIAKLESDN
-441 QLTNNWFSRNA
+441 QLNNRWFSDNA

-464 EAVQASEQAIV
+464 EALQAVEKAIV
-475 NGQQDILLAMATGTG
+475 SGQQDILLAMATGTG

-496 ALMYRLIQSQRFKRV
+496 ALMYRLIQSQRFKRI

-533 NGDTFNSIFN
+533 KGDTFNSIFN

-602 GEEKFRSEQDFISS
+602 GEEKFRNELDFISS

-621 DHFDAVKIALTATPA
+621 DHFDAVKVALTATPA

-642 FGGEQKKPVY
+642 FGGEKKQPVY

-674 ITKLSESGLY
+674 VTQLSEGGVY
-684 LSQGSEVQRL
+684 LSQGTEVQRL
-694 SNQGELINDTL
+694 SNQGELVNDAL

-730 EELVNHIDP
+730 EELANNKDFAIDP

-754 ADSVVEELRTAF
+754 ADMVVEELRTAF

-779 KITGDSDKDST
+779 KITGDSDKDAT

-850 AAGKTS
+850 EVGKTS
-856 FKIFDAVDLY
+856 FRIFDAVDLY

-876 PVVVRPKVELQTLV
+876 PVVVRPSVDLQTLV
-890 NEITDSETYKAIEAD
+890 NEITDSETYKTIEAD

-923 ISSHAEFSRLKSRE
+923 IIGHAQFNRDKSKDIE
-937 IDSQIKRFD
+937 AHIKRFD
-946 ELCQDS
+946 EICTET
-952 AGCNFASLAKTLK
+952 AGCDFLGLAKKLK
-965 QKGPKWSAEVFNK
+965 EKGPKWSAEVFNNA
-978 VTNMVGR
+978 TNLISR
-985 LEQLKQEINDLRDMP
+985 LEQLKTEINELREMP
-1000 IFTDV
+1000 IFTDLPDV
-1005 DDSLLRV
+1005 VTGVTQVWGDHDSA
-1012 ETVYGEHETAQDFLE
+1012 EDFLE
-1027 AFDALVDK
+1027 AFDQLVDV
-1035 SSNQQEALDV
+1035 SVNQQEALDIIV
-1045 VINRPRGLTRKGLLE
+1045 NRPRDLTRKGLIE

-1066 AQNFNEP
+1066 AQNYNDA
-1073 TLKKAWKE
+1073 TLRHAWNVA
-1081 TKNQDVAAR
+1081 KNQDIAAK
-1090 LIGHIRQ
+1090 LIGHIRR
-1097 AAIGDALLPF
+1097 ASIGDALMPF
-1107 EDRVDQALEKIK
+1107 EQRVDLALERIK
-1119 AQKEWSDEQ
+1119 TANDWNDEQ
-1128 FNWLDRLASSI
+1128 LSWLERLASSI
-1139 KDKVV
+1139 KEKVV

-1155 KRKGGKRKLMNIFN
+1155 KRKGGKRKLMNVFN
-1169 DELDSILTQFN
+1169 DELDTILAEFN
-1180 EFMWDEPA
+1180 EYMWDERA

>member
-1 MQKSNFEFLKGV
+1 MATSNFEFLKGV
-13 NDFLFAIARA
+13 NDFLFSIARA
-23 AERNY
+23 AEKNY
-28 PDDPNTTLVKLRI
+28 PDDPNTTLFKVRV
-41 FGEAT
+41 FGEST
-46 AKHLAKLLD
+46 AKHLAKILD
-55 IEVPENQ
+55 IEAPDNQ
-62 HELLRELG
+62 HDLLRELA
-70 KIPFVDDS
+70 KVPFVDDN
-78 ILNVFHK
+78 ILKVFHQ
-85 LRKIGNQ
+85 LRQIGNQ
-92 AVHEYHDDLQDAEMC
+92 AVHEYHNDLEDAAMC
-107 LRFAFRLAVWY
+107 LRLAFRIAVWY
-118 YRLVTKNYDFP
+118 YRLVTKDYEFAVP
-129 VPQFVLPSSDSGEQ
+129 VFVLPSSENSDK
-143 FEQEVLSLK
+143 FEQEILSLK
-152 HELALARQSE
+152 AQLASAYQTE
-162 SQAKEQSKAEL
+162 TQTKAEVV
-173 DAQQAKLTALNGY
+173 AQNAKLIALTGY
-186 ISVLESKQEE
+186 ISILESNKDETQEQ
-196 THEQSQARISALEA
+196 TQQRIEALEA
-210 KLKEQETELSK
+210 QLKEKDAELAK

-228 AYKKQIIEEAKSRPL
+228 AYKKQMLDQAASRTL
-243 NLSEDETRYLIDN
+243 DLSESETRYLIDR
-256 QLRKAGWDADT
+256 QLCKAGWDADS
-267 KKLNFANGTRPQVGR
+267 ANLKFSKGTRPQVGR
-282 NIAIAEWPTGK
+282 NMVIAEWPTGK
-293 DETGKTGFADYV
+293 DETGKPGYADYV
-305 LFVGLKPMGVI
+305 LFVGLKPIGVI
-316 EAKKNNKDVSAKLTE
+316 EAKKANKDVAAKLSE

-336 KYFDND
+336 QCFDRD
-342 FLRSELQQAANGQD
+342 FLRSELQDAANDPQS
-356 ELDQVAEAL
+356 LDLIAESL
-365 PTYLPSWADS
+365 PAYVPTWSDS
-375 HGSSTLKMQEFK
+375 SSSTPYK
-387 IPFCFSANGRGY
+387 IPFCYSANGRDY
-399 KAAAKTKSGIWYRD
+399 RAAVKTKSGIWCRD
-413 VRHATNMPKALP
+413 VRHATNMAKALP

-432 LVAKLESDD
+432 LIAKLESDN
-441 QLTNNWFSRNA
+441 QLNNRWFSDNA

-464 EAVQASEQAIV
+464 EAVQAVEKAIV
-475 NGQQDILLAMATGTG
+475 SGQQDILLAMATGTG

-496 ALMYRLIQSQRFKRV
+496 ALMYRLIQSQRFKRI

-533 NGDTFNSIFN
+533 KGDTFNSIFN

-684 LSQGSEVQRL
+684 LSQGTEVQRL

-766 KAKYPQLEHDAII
+766 KAKYPELEHDAII

-799 KKERLPNIVVTVDL
+799 NKERLPNIVVTVDL

-850 AAGKTS
+850 AVGKTS

-890 NEITDSETYKAIEAD
+890 NEITDSETYKVIEAD

-937 IDSQIKRFD
+937 IDNQIKRFD
-946 ELCQDS
+946 EICQDS

-978 VTNMVGR
+978 VSNMVGR

-1005 DDSLLRV
+1005 DDSLLRI
-1012 ETVYGEHETAQDFLE
+1012 ETVYGEHKTAQDFLE

-1045 VINRPRGLTRKGLLE
+1045 IINRPRDLTRKGLLE

-1107 EDRVDQALEKIK
+1107 EERVDLALEKIK

-1128 FNWLDRLASSI
+1128 LNWLDRLASSI

-1155 KRKGGKRKLMNIFN
+1155 KRKGGKRKLMNVFN

>member
-23 AERNY
+23 AEKNY

-55 IEVPENQ
+55 IEIPENQ
-62 HELLRELG
+62 NDLLRELG
-70 KIPFVDDS
+70 KVHFVDDS
-78 ILNVFHK
+78 ILGVFHK
-85 LRKIGNQ
+85 LRRIGNQ
-92 AVHEYHDDLQDAEMC
+92 AVHEYYDDLQDAEMC
-107 LRFAFRLAVWY
+107 LRLSFRLAVWY
-118 YRLVTKNYDFP
+118 YRLVSKNFDFP
-129 VPQFVLPSSDSGEQ
+129 VPQFVLPTSENH
-143 FEQEVLSLK
+143 ENYELEVLTLK
-152 HELALARQSE
+152 QELALARQSE
-162 SQAKEQSKAEL
+162 TQTKAEFE
-173 DAQQAKLTALNGY
+173 AQQSKLTALSGY

-196 THEQSQARISALEA
+196 TEEQTQARIAALEA
-210 KLKEQETELSK
+210 KLAEKDQELSK
-221 KTEVERK
+221 KTEAERK
-228 AYKKQIIEEAKSRPL
+228 AYKQQITNQAASRSL
-243 NLSEDETRYLIDN
+243 DLSEAETRYLIDT

-267 KKLNFANGTRPQVGR
+267 KLLNFANGTRPEKGR
-282 NIAIAEWPTGK
+282 NIAIAEWPTGE
-293 DETGKTGFADYV
+293 DETGKMGFADYV
-305 LFVGLKPMGVI
+305 LFAGLKPVGVV
-316 EAKKNNKDVSAKLTE
+316 EAKKANKDVAGKLIE

-336 KYFDND
+336 KYFDFN
-342 FLRSELQQAANGQD
+342 FLRHELENAAND
-356 ELDQVAEAL
+356 DDSLAQVAEAL
-365 PTYLPSWADS
+365 PLYPTTWADS
-375 HGSSTLKMQEFK
+375 QGSERFK
-387 IPFCFSANGRGY
+387 VPFCFSANGRDY
-399 KAAAKTKSGIWYRD
+399 RAAVKTKSGIWYRD
-413 VRHATNMPKALP
+413 VRHATNMPQALP

-432 LVAKLESDD
+432 LLAKLENDT
-441 QLTNNWFSRNA
+441 QLQNRWFKDNA

-464 EAVQASEQAIV
+464 EAVQAVESAIV
-475 NGQQDILLAMATGTG
+475 SGQQDILLAMATGTG

-496 ALMYRLIQSQRFKRV
+496 ALMYRLIQSQRFNRV

-516 RTSLGKQA
+516 RTSLGNQA
-524 LDSFEDTNI
+524 LGSFEDTNI
-533 NGDTFNSIFN
+533 KGDTFNAIFN
-543 VKGLTDRF
+543 IKGLTDRF

-569 TLQSDEVM
+569 TLQSEEVM

-602 GEEKFRSEQDFISS
+602 GEEKFRNQLDFISS

-621 DHFDAVKIALTATPA
+621 DHFDAVKVALTATPA
-636 LHTIDI
+636 LHTVDI
-642 FGGEQKKPVY
+642 FGGEKKQPVY

-659 VIDGYLTDQEPPIRI
+659 VIDGFLCDQEPPIRI
-674 ITKLSESGLY
+674 ITKLSEEGVY

-694 SNQGELINDTL
+694 SNQGELIDDTME
-705 DDEQG
+705 DEQG

-715 FNRALIAS
+715 FNRNLIAS
-723 NFNKVVC
+723 NFNKVIC
-730 EELVNHIDP
+730 EELVKHIDP

-754 ADSVVEELRTAF
+754 ADTVVDELRTAF

-799 KKERLPNIVVTVDL
+799 SKERLPNIVVTVEL

-850 AAGKTS
+850 EVGKSS
-856 FKIFDAVDLY
+856 FRIFDTVDLY

-876 PVVVRPKVELQTLV
+876 PVVVRPQIELQALV
-890 NEITDSETYKAIEAD
+890 NEITDSQTYKVIEAD

-916 LVAKLQR
+916 LIAKLQR
-923 ISSHAEFSRLKSRE
+923 IINHAQFNRNKSKE
-937 IDSQIKRFD
+937 VDGQIKRLD
-946 ELCQDS
+946 ELCSDA
-952 AGCNFASLAKTLK
+952 AGCDFASFAKTLK

-978 VTNMVGR
+978 MTNMVSR
-985 LEQLKQEINDLRDMP
+985 LDNLKNEINALRDMP
-1000 IFTDV
+1000 IFTDLPDEV
-1005 DDSLLRV
+1005 TEVSQRW
-1012 ETVYGEHETAQDFLE
+1012 GEFDKAEDFLE
-1027 AFDALVDK
+1027 AFDQLVEV
-1035 SSNQQEALDV
+1035 STNQQEALDIIV
-1045 VINRPRGLTRKGLLE
+1045 NRPRDLTRKGLIE

-1066 AQNFNEP
+1066 SQNFNDAS
-1073 TLKKAWKE
+1073 LRSAWKVA
-1081 TKNQDVAAR
+1081 KNQDIAAK
-1090 LIGHIRQ
+1090 LIGHIRR
-1097 AAIGDALLPF
+1097 ASIGDALLPF
-1107 EDRVDQALEKIK
+1107 DERVDLALNKIK
-1119 AQKEWSDEQ
+1119 AANEWNEEQ
-1128 FNWLDRLASSI
+1128 LNWLERLAASI

-1144 LDDDTF
+1144 LDEDTF

-1155 KRKGGKRKLMNIFN
+1155 KRKGGKRKLMNVFN
-1169 DELDSILTQFN
+1169 DELDTILSQFN
-1180 EFMWDEPA
+1180 QFMWDEPA

>member
-1 MQKSNFEFLKGV
+1 MATSNFEFLKGV
-13 NDFLFAIARA
+13 NDFLFSIARA
-23 AERNY
+23 AEKNY
-28 PDDPNTTLVKLRI
+28 PDDPNTTLFKVRV
-41 FGEAT
+41 FGEST
-46 AKHLAKLLD
+46 AKHLAKILD
-55 IEVPENQ
+55 IEAPDNQ
-62 HELLRELG
+62 HDLLRELA
-70 KIPFVDDS
+70 KVPFVDDN
-78 ILNVFHK
+78 ILKVFHQ
-85 LRKIGNQ
+85 LRQIGNQ
-92 AVHEYHDDLQDAEMC
+92 AVHEYHNDLEDAAMC
-107 LRFAFRLAVWY
+107 LRLAFRIAVWY
-118 YRLVTKNYDFP
+118 YRLVTKDYNFAVP
-129 VPQFVLPSSDSGEQ
+129 VFVLPSSENSDK
-143 FEQEVLSLK
+143 FEQEILSLK
-152 HELALARQSE
+152 AQLASAYQTE
-162 SQAKEQSKAEL
+162 TQTKAEVA
-173 DAQQAKLTALNGY
+173 AQNAKLIALTGY
-186 ISVLESKQEE
+186 ISILESNKDETQEQ
-196 THEQSQARISALEA
+196 TQQRIDALEA
-210 KLKEQETELSK
+210 QLKEKDAELAK

-228 AYKKQIIEEAKSRPL
+228 AYKKQMLDQVASRTL
-243 NLSEDETRYLIDN
+243 DLSESETRYLIDR
-256 QLRKAGWDADT
+256 QLCKAGWDADSENL
-267 KKLNFANGTRPQVGR
+267 KFSKGTRPQIGR
-282 NIAIAEWPTGK
+282 NMAIAEWPTGK
-293 DETGKTGFADYV
+293 DETGKLGYADYV
-305 LFVGLKPMGVI
+305 LFVGLKPIGVI
-316 EAKKNNKDVSAKLTE
+316 EAKKANKDVAAKLSE

-336 KYFDND
+336 QSFDHD
-342 FLRSELQQAANGQD
+342 FLRSELQDAANDPQS
-356 ELDQVAEAL
+356 LDLIAESL
-365 PTYLPSWADS
+365 PAYVPTWSDS
-375 HGSSTLKMQEFK
+375 SSSTPYK
-387 IPFCFSANGRGY
+387 IPFCYSANGRDY
-399 KAAAKTKSGIWYRD
+399 RAAVKTKSGIWCRD
-413 VRHATNMPKALP
+413 VRHASNMPKALP

-432 LVAKLESDD
+432 LIAKLESDN
-441 QLTNNWFSRNA
+441 QLNNRWFSDNA

-464 EAVQASEQAIV
+464 EAVQAVEKAIV
-475 NGQQDILLAMATGTG
+475 SGEQDILLAMATGTG

-496 ALMYRLIQSQRFKRV
+496 ALMYRLVQSQRFKRI

-533 NGDTFNSIFN
+533 KGDTFNSIFN

-602 GEEKFRSEQDFISS
+602 GEEKFRNELDFISS

-642 FGGEQKKPVY
+642 FGGEKKQPVY

-674 ITKLSESGLY
+674 VTQLSEGGVY
-684 LSQGSEVQRL
+684 LSQGTEVQRL
-694 SNQGELINDTL
+694 SNQGELVNDTL

-723 NFNKVVC
+723 NFNKVIC
-730 EELVNHIDP
+730 EELANNKDFAIDP

-754 ADSVVEELRTAF
+754 ADMVVEELRTAF

-779 KITGDSDKDST
+779 KITGDSDKDAT

-850 AAGKTS
+850 EVGKTS
-856 FKIFDAVDLY
+856 FRIFDAVDLY

-876 PVVVRPKVELQTLV
+876 PVVVRPSVDLQTLV
-890 NEITDSETYKAIEAD
+890 NEITDSETYKTIEAD

-923 ISSHAEFSRLKSRE
+923 IIGHAQFNRDKSKDIE
-937 IDSQIKRFD
+937 AHIKRFD
-946 ELCQDS
+946 EICTET
-952 AGCNFASLAKTLK
+952 AGCDFLGLAKKLK
-965 QKGPKWSAEVFNK
+965 EKGPKWSAEVFNNA
-978 VTNMVGR
+978 TNLISR
-985 LEQLKQEINDLRDMP
+985 LEQLKTEINALRDMP
-1000 IFTDV
+1000 IFTDLPDV
-1005 DDSLLRV
+1005 VTGVTQVWGDHDS
-1012 ETVYGEHETAQDFLE
+1012 ADDFLE
-1027 AFDALVDK
+1027 AFDKLVDV
-1035 SSNQQEALDV
+1035 SVNQQEALDII
-1045 VINRPRGLTRKGLLE
+1045 INRPRDLTRKGLIE

-1066 AQNFNEP
+1066 AQNYNDA
-1073 TLKKAWKE
+1073 TLRHAWNVA
-1081 TKNQDVAAR
+1081 KNQDIAAK
-1090 LIGHIRQ
+1090 LIGHIRR
-1097 AAIGDALLPF
+1097 ASIGDALMPF
-1107 EDRVDQALEKIK
+1107 EQRVDLALARILK
-1119 AQKEWSDEQ
+1119 ANDWNDEQ
-1128 FNWLDRLASSI
+1128 VSWLERLASSI
-1139 KDKVV
+1139 KEKVV

-1155 KRKGGKRKLMNIFN
+1155 KRKGGKRKLMNVFN
-1169 DELDSILTQFN
+1169 DELDTVLAEFN
-1180 EFMWDEPA
+1180 EYMWDERA